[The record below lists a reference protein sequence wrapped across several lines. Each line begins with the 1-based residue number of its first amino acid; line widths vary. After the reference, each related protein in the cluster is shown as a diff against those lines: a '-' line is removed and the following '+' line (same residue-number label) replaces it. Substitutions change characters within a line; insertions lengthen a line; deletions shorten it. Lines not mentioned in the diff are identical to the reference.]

1 MNTRFSRR
9 QLGRLAPL
17 ALPLAVPVQAE
28 TGGTH
33 IDNFPA
39 QPPEVVREMVSV
51 SHGNVKRVKELVEA
65 RPALAKA
72 AIDWGFG
79 DWEDALGAA
88 SHVGNREIATYLI
101 SHGARPT
108 LYSATMLG
116 QLEVVKAFLTAHPGA
131 QRIPG
136 PHGITLL
143 THAKNGGK
151 PAEGVFEYLE
161 SLGDAGTPARV
172 PIEASEA
179 AALAGVYAF
188 GAAPNERIEIIAKD
202 SQLIFVRQGT
212 VGRPIYHVG
221 GHAFY
226 PAGAEAVRIRFT
238 GSGSEMTLTV
248 HDPDEQVRARRMAS

>member
-1 MNTRFSRR
+1 MPDARSGWLSQFFCAPMLTQGAFSTMNTRFSRR

-88 SHVGNREIATYLI
+88 SHMGNRAIAEYLL
-101 SHGARPT
+101 SKGARPSIF
-108 LYSATMLG
+108 SAAMLG
-116 QLEVVKAFLTAHPGA
+116 QLEGVRAFITAQPGV
-131 QRIPG
+131 QRTAG
-136 PHGITLL
+136 PHSISLL
-143 THAKNGGK
+143 SHAPAGGQQ
-151 PAEGVFEYLE
+151 AQAVFDYLNA
-161 SLGDAGTPARV
+161 LGDAGEPVAPQLT
-172 PIEASEA
+172 EEQA
-179 AALAGVYAF
+179 AHLAGIYTFADQ
-188 GAAPNERIEIIAKD
+188 RIDITRKGT
-202 SQLIFVRQGT
+202 QL
-212 VGRPIYHVG
+212 
-221 GHAFY
+221 
-226 PAGAEAVRIRFT
+226 
-238 GSGSEMTLTV
+238 
-248 HDPDEQVRARRMAS
+248 